1 MKVGLDLSNYA
12 TKANLENKTGV
23 DTSAF
28 AKKTDLPHL
37 KSDVDKL
44 DIDKL
49 KHVPSGLSSLKSKVD
64 QLNIGKLETTLVDV
78 SKPSDVVKMKLLK
91 RLNIMLRSKILKI
104 KYLTLLNITNL
115 ATNAALKAKINE
127 VKEKIYSITNLAT
140 TTLTAVENKIPNII
154 NLVKKT
160 DYNTKINEIE
170 KKKKILIMVMINI
183 LLLQYLIRWQQH
195 MLLQD

>member
-1 MKVGLDLSNYA
+1 MTVGLDLSNYA

-127 VKEKIYSITNLAT
+127 VKEKISSITNLATT

-170 KKKKILIMVMINI
+170 KKKILIMVMINI